1 MGKLC
6 VFGLRIYICKDADGR
21 KDSRRNLMQKDFVL
35 SNLALRQRSGELP
48 AGRSH
53 FPTIDRG
60 GRFISFVRPVTDFT
74 SGNMVECLA
83 QQTLRPFEYFNELFS
98 L

>member
-1 MGKLC
+1 MQKSVL
-6 VFGLRIYICKDADGR
+6 L
-21 KDSRRNLMQKDFVL
+21 RNLASGQL
-35 SNLALRQRSGELP
+35 PGELP

-53 FPTIDRG
+53 FPTNDRG
-60 GRFISFVRPVTDFT
+60 GRFKSFVRPVTDFT

-83 QQTLRPFEYFNELFS
+83 LQTLRPFEHFNELLS